1 MICTSNLCTCLFFI
15 DAPMD
20 SDLLPTS
27 KYFEILHQHRAD
39 LDFLMPQFY
48 NGVTRPA
55 VDGVDGTGAGALSAA
70 SMFDSLSNELF
81 DSEPNKVSLLSTWTH
96 DVHFYLSQLINRSSF
111 LYRLYLVIAFQ
122 TVVVPARIQMQL
134 RRYK

>member
-1 MICTSNLCTCLFFI
+1 
-15 DAPMD
+15 MD

-70 SMFDSLSNELF
+70 AMFDSLSNELF
-81 DSEPNKVSLLSTWTH
+81 DSEPNKVSLFSTLTH
-96 DVHFYLSQLINRSSF
+96 DVHF
-111 LYRLYLVIAFQ
+111 
-122 TVVVPARIQMQL
+122 L
-134 RRYK
+134 RAN

>member
-1 MICTSNLCTCLFFI
+1 
-15 DAPMD
+15 MD

-27 KYFEILHQHRAD
+27 KYFEILHQHHAD

-70 SMFDSLSNELF
+70 AMFDSLSNELF
-81 DSEPNKVSLLSTWTH
+81 DSESNKVIPFSTLTH
-96 DVHFYLSQLINRSSF
+96 DVHF
-111 LYRLYLVIAFQ
+111 
-122 TVVVPARIQMQL
+122 
-134 RRYK
+134 